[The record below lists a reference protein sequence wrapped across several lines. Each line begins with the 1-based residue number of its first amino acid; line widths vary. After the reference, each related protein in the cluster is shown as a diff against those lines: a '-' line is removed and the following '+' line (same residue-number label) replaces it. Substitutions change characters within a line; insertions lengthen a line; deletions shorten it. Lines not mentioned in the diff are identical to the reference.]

1 MLSEK
6 TRAAFRAV
14 AKQETDAAVR
24 RWLLLMSREDPPPR
38 PRARRRSKRKRKRSP
53 A

>member
-24 RWLLLMSREDPPPR
+24 RWLLLMSRGPDGPKR
-38 PRARRRSKRKRKRSP
+38 GRRARRKRKRVG
-53 A
+53 